1 MHNMKG
7 NASEVGFGCM
17 CVCVIFVHND
27 QHKTAILALSS

>member
-1 MHNMKG
+1 MRNMKG

-17 CVCVIFVHND
+17 CVVFVHND